1 MPTQY
6 TVSQVAMVCSSRG
19 EPTDDHWSQE
29 TATIILDESYSLD
42 ALAGIDGFS
51 HLEILFLFDRVAEQD
66 ICTGARPPRGNVK
79 YPPVGIFAQRAK
91 SRPNRIGV
99 TVVRLLS
106 REGRKLTVAGL
117 DAIDGTPVL
126 DIKPVF
132 REFLPKGEIRQ
143 PDWATELLKEYW

>member
-1 MPTQY
+1 MSTHY
-6 TVSQVAMVCSSRG
+6 TVTPVATVRSSRG

-29 TATIILDESYSLD
+29 SATIVLDESF
-42 ALAGIDGFS
+42 ALEALNGIDAFS
-51 HLEILFLFDRVAEQD
+51 HLEILFLFDRVGEQD

-79 YPPVGIFAQRAK
+79 YAPVGIFAQRAK
-91 SRPNRIGV
+91 CRPNRIGV
-99 TVVRLLS
+99 TIVRLLS
-106 REGRKLTVAGL
+106 REGRTLTVAGL

-143 PDWATELLKEYW
+143 PDWTTELLKEYW

>member
-1 MPTQY
+1 MPAQY
-6 TVSQVAMVCSSRG
+6 TISQVATVRSSRG
-19 EPTDDHWSQE
+19 KPTDDHWSKE
-29 TATIILDESYSLD
+29 SATIVLNESYSLD
-42 ALAGIDGFS
+42 ALTGIEAFS
-51 HLEILFLFDRVAEQD
+51 HLEILFLFDRVGEQD

-79 YPPVGIFAQRAK
+79 YAPVGIFAQRAK
-91 SRPNRIGV
+91 ARPNRIGV

-106 REGRKLTVAGL
+106 REGRTLTVAGL